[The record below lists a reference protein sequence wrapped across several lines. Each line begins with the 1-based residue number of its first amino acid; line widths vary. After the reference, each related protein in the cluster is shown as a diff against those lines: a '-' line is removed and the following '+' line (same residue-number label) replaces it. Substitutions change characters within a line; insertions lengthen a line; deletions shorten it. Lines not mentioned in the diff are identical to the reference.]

1 MDAVIR
7 TVAIYAFLLVVLRI
21 SGRRT
26 LAKMTTF
33 DLVLLLIISEATQQA
48 LLGDDFSIT
57 NAVLVIAT
65 LLAVDIGLS
74 LLKGH
79 VPSSAKLIDG
89 LPMVVVENGTLL
101 EERMRRARIDE
112 GDILESARETQGLV
126 SIDQI
131 RFAVIEI
138 TGSIT
143 VIPKDR

>member
-1 MDAVIR
+1 MDAVLR

-26 LAKMTTF
+26 LAQMTTF
-33 DLVLLLIISEATQQA
+33 DLVLLLIISEAAQQA

-57 NAVLVIAT
+57 GALLVVVT
-65 LLAVDIGLS
+65 LLSIDIALS
-74 LLKGH
+74 LLKGR
-79 VPSSAKLIDG
+79 VPSSARLIDG
-89 LPMVVVENGTLL
+89 LPMVIVENGALL
-101 EERMRRARIDE
+101 EDRMRRARIDE
-112 GDILESARETQGLV
+112 GDILISARETQGLE

-131 RFAVIEI
+131 KFAVIEI

>member
-1 MDAVIR
+1 MDAVLR
-7 TVAIYAFLLVVLRI
+7 SVAIYAFLLIVLRI

-26 LAKMTTF
+26 LAQLTTF

-48 LLGDDFSIT
+48 MLGDDFSLT
-57 NAVLVIAT
+57 NALIVIVT
-65 LLAVDIGLS
+65 LLAMDVGLS
-74 LLKGH
+74 LIKAH
-79 VPSSAKLIDG
+79 VPSSHKLIDG
-89 LPMVVVENGTLL
+89 LPMIVVENGALL

-112 GDILESARETQGLV
+112 SDILESARETHGLE

-131 RFAVIEI
+131 KYAVMEV